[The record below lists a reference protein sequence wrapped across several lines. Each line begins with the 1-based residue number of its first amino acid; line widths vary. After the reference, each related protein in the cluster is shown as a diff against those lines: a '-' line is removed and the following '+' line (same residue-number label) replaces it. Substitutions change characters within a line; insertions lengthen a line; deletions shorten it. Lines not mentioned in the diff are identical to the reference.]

1 MDMND
6 LNTRPE
12 LAAIEAKLGTRQRD
26 ILRSLR
32 DHKSWHDSQRPS
44 WVWSTL
50 GITRK
55 AMQALVRVG
64 LARVEEG
71 AGEFMGSPVDVYY
84 PI

>member
-1 MDMND
+1 MTD

-12 LAAIEAKLGTRQRD
+12 LAAIEAKLGTRQRN
-26 ILRSLR
+26 ILEALR
-32 DHKSWHDSQRPS
+32 DHRSWHDSQRPS
-44 WVWSTL
+44 WVWDTL